1 MDIII
6 ATKADVNRVF
16 EMDKKID
23 KLSQQIVNLTEKCEE
38 QTVKFE
44 NMSKYFETFKQETIS
59 SLEDNSKLLKK
70 IESSF
75 DSKLSQIKENLVVK
89 INSPIKK

>member
-1 MDIII
+1 MDISI
-6 ATKADVNRVF
+6 ANKADVNRVI

-23 KLSQQIVNLTEKCEE
+23 KLSQQIDNLTEKCEE
-38 QTVKFE
+38 QTIKFD
-44 NMSKYFETFKQETIS
+44 NMSKYFETFKRDTIS
-59 SLEDNSKLLKK
+59 SLEDNSKMLKK
-70 IESSF
+70 IELSF